1 MHFPAKQT
9 ANTIHDAHSKMSMR
23 IQSET
28 HEHTHTH
35 TTKSR
40 HSSEL
45 EECEPQPEP
54 VHKTPVQMT
63 TELLVLFK

>member
-1 MHFPAKQT
+1 MHFPAEQT

-35 TTKSR
+35 ITKSR